1 MDLEQ
6 AQYIA
11 DGGEG
16 AIPQDT
22 RDYFKTVVTPILKDT
37 LARVPPVEDL
47 SASGG
52 LYPFGTLD
60 RASGI
65 GSVYN
70 RALYMPEY
78 PELPHSDDYFGE
90 GGKDVVGVT
99 ARWFTASP
107 RLVVIDDLLSSK
119 ALSEVRS
126 LLAESTVFYQTKMP
140 EKFGGYVGAYID
152 DGLHQRL
159 LLGLSFA
166 LHKQYPLI
174 FKRHDLRYMWAYKY
188 APGMGGIKIHADEAA
203 VNVNIWVTPDDANVN
218 PESGGLVV
226 FTTKPKEGWDFEK

>member
-6 AQYIA
+6 ARFIA
-11 DGGEG
+11 NGGEG
-16 AIPQDT
+16 SVHQDI
-22 RDYFKTVVTPILKDT
+22 RDYFESVVVPTLEGTLK
-37 LARVPPVEDL
+37 RVPPVEDL
-47 SASGG
+47 KETGG
-52 LYPFGTLD
+52 LYAFSALD

-70 RALYMPEY
+70 RALSTPGF
-78 PELPHSDDYFGE
+78 PELTCSEDYFGE
-90 GGKDVVGVT
+90 GGKDVVGVM
-99 ARWFTASP
+99 ARWLTASP
-107 RLVVIDDLLSSK
+107 RLVVIDDLLSPK
-119 ALSEVRS
+119 ALSEVRR

-140 EKFGGYVGAYID
+140 ETFGGYAGAYID

-174 FKRHDLRYMWAYKY
+174 FKHHDLRYMWAYKY

-203 VNVNIWVTPDDANVN
+203 VNVNIWITPDNANLD
-218 PESGGLVV
+218 PTSGGLVV
-226 FTTKPKEGWDFEK
+226 FTAKPKPGWDFEK